1 VKSKN
6 GYPKTRL
13 QQLIQEEHCCLS
25 NSAFAY
31 SPLFNQEGGQPFNLR
46 RVTFYNFN
54 GARRK
59 PAFLTSRRWFS
70 VSPSRS
76 SRSST
81 GSIENKMLTAALEN
95 GSGSLT
101 GAVNCYPVDE
111 RQVVDRADCV
121 GLAACVVANFDLYDR
136 QAKVPSHD
144 SMPGLVKGT
153 TAKRVTRVTHLG
165 RSRVVPQPFR
175 LDKETESKIRP
186 RYRIPSAQRLFGYL
200 A

>member
-54 GARRK
+54 GAAK
-59 PAFLTSRRWFS
+59 AS
-70 VSPSRS
+70 VSNFKAVVFGQPFQKLAEFY
-76 SRSST
+76 
-81 GSIENKMLTAALEN
+81 GFIENKILTAALEN

>member
-54 GARRK
+54 GA
-59 PAFLTSRRWFS
+59 AEAS
-70 VSPSRS
+70 VSNFKAVVFGQPFQKLAEFY
-76 SRSST
+76 
-81 GSIENKMLTAALEN
+81 GFIENKILTAALEN
-95 GSGSLT
+95 SSGSLT

-186 RYRIPSAQRLFGYL
+186 RYRIPSAQLLFGYL

>member
-13 QQLIQEEHCCLS
+13 QQLVQEEHCYLS

-54 GARRK
+54 GA
-59 PAFLTSRRWFS
+59 AEAS
-70 VSPSRS
+70 VSNFKAVVFGQPFQKLAEFY
-76 SRSST
+76 
-81 GSIENKMLTAALEN
+81 GFIENKILTAALEN
-95 GSGSLT
+95 SSGSLT

-186 RYRIPSAQRLFGYL
+186 RYRIPSAQLLFGYL

>member
-13 QQLIQEEHCCLS
+13 QQLVQEEHCYLS

-31 SPLFNQEGGQPFNLR
+31 SPLFNQEGGQPFNLK

-54 GARRK
+54 GA
-59 PAFLTSRRWFS
+59 AEAS
-70 VSPSRS
+70 VSNFKAVVFGQPFQKLAEFY
-76 SRSST
+76 
-81 GSIENKMLTAALEN
+81 GFIENKILTAALEN

-111 RQVVDRADCV
+111 RQVVDRADWV